1 MSLQGG
7 GVAGAESGI
16 VWREEDPAGPRPYT
30 VRSGAGRVVEVRL
43 RRLRHVD
50 DIRSLGALVRAAAG
64 RAGQSAIIFSDMR
77 RMAPVPHL
85 LADFWSRD
93 MRELNPG
100 IIRTG
105 TLLDRDN
112 IAFNLQ
118 LERVVRCACSPMR
131 RLFFDASEL
140 RAWLAPAATAAE
152 LAHLDTLL
160 A

>member
-1 MSLQGG
+1 M
-7 GVAGAESGI
+7 AGAESWI
-16 VWREEDPAGPRPYT
+16 AWREEDLGAPRPFT
-30 VRSGAGRVVEVRL
+30 VRAGVGRVVEVRL

-50 DIRSLGALVRAAAG
+50 DVRSIGALVRAAAH
-64 RAGQSAIIFSDMR
+64 RAGPNAIIFSDMR
-77 RMAPVPHL
+77 RMAPVPSR
-85 LADFWSRD
+85 LADLWSHD
-93 MRELNPG
+93 MRGLNGG
-100 IIRTG
+100 IVRTG
-105 TLLDRDN
+105 FLLDREN

-118 LERVVRCACSPMR
+118 LERVVRCAISPMR